1 MLIFAIDDE
10 ESVLHETADMIREAV
25 PGSEIR
31 SFHRGTAALDAIRQG
46 DRPDVVFSDIE
57 MPGISGLAFAVRLK
71 EISPETRIV
80 FTTGYAQYAV
90 EAFRIKAHG
99 YLLKPLT
106 VQALRDEMAYVP
118 AMRKLPQERLVVR
131 CFGYFDVYWQG
142 KPVINYEGRYCG
154 LWTGEFGS
162 RMQGWVSYLSGMYGY
177 GWGAQ
182 DTWSYLNSYDEDK
195 DTDDGVEV
203 ITAARKT
210 AATWRDALA
219 SPCGGQMGA
228 MRRFLEDADW
238 YDLNPRFD
246 NKAYFAPAQDVF
258 ACCAGN
264 RDNDVIALY
273 FYSFSDPAVAQR
285 PNAKGR
291 SGFATGTVGRLSLQE
306 RYGYRWFD
314 PIGGAYIAKGTFTAS
329 PEGTWAIGPR
339 PRDTDLALLIRK
351 IPLEKNSEKE
361 ELST

>member
-142 KPVINYEGRYCG
+142 KPVIFGRKQSKE
-154 LWTGEFGS
+154 LLA
-162 RMQGWVSYLSGMYGY
+162 YLIDRR
-177 GWGAQ
+177 GAAC
-182 DTWSYLNSYDEDK
+182 NGNE
-195 DTDDGVEV
+195 
-203 ITAARKT
+203 I
-210 AATWRDALA
+210 ALA
-219 SPCGGQMGA
+219 LWETDGSEKA
-228 MRRFLEDADW
+228 VHNRLRVLIS
-238 YDLNPRFD
+238 DLRSTL
-246 NKAYFAPAQDVF
+246 KEIGMAQ
-258 ACCAGN
+258 A
-264 RDNDVIALY
+264 
-273 FYSFSDPAVAQR
+273 
-285 PNAKGR
+285 
-291 SGFATGTVGRLSLQE
+291 
-306 RYGYRWFD
+306 
-314 PIGGAYIAKGTFTAS
+314 
-329 PEGTWAIGPR
+329 
-339 PRDTDLALLIRK
+339 LIREHRELA
-351 IPLEKNSEKE
+351 IRTDMVDCDYYRMLEGDMDAVNAYQGEYMKE
-361 ELST
+361 YSWAEITNARLMFQRKMRQ